1 MPEIKNGF
9 ASIHLIPYKHSAAKG
24 LTGHINRSF
33 KKNKNTFEH
42 LSNNNFG
49 GSINTYAKY
58 QSLYKKHKEVLG
70 RSPQKNANTYIDAVL
85 ELSLDRFEQLE
96 NEHTQDEL
104 KVLLTASIN
113 QLMED
118 ISVKFSLH
126 PVNFN
131 FHLDEGSIDPKT
143 QKLKRNPHAHLI
155 FYNYDFKNK
164 TSPLRKLRKTEMSLF
179 QDLTFQNFKHC
190 GFRRGISAIETKKK
204 HLVKDK
210 FIAEKQQEKVTA
222 FNNKLSDV
230 RKKLENQQSHIGN
243 NKQVLIEQH
252 QKINELKAKC
262 YELSEEK
269 IELIRV
275 LIKLKKKLSQFKTST
290 TNWISSLLNNT
301 SRKLTRERAIAEL
314 LALNSTNSSV
324 VDEVTEQIKIFEK
337 KAYLKDED
345 KITKEFNKRKMK

>member
-24 LTGHINRSF
+24 LSGHIHRSF

-42 LSNNNFG
+42 LSHQNFG
-49 GSINTYAKY
+49 GSLNTYDKY

-96 NEHTQDEL
+96 NEYTQDEL
-104 KVLLTASIN
+104 KTLLTTSIN
-113 QLMED
+113 QLMKD
-118 ISVKFSLH
+118 ISVEFSLH
-126 PVNFN
+126 PVNFK
-131 FHLDEGSIDPKT
+131 FHLDEGLIDPKT

-164 TSPLRKLRKTEMSLF
+164 TSPLRKLRRSDMSIF
-179 QDLTFQNFKHC
+179 QDLCFLNFKNI

-204 HLVKDK
+204 HLIKDK
-210 FIAEKQQEKVTA
+210 FIAEKQQEKVAA
-222 FNNKLSDV
+222 FNNKLFGF
-230 RKKLENQQSHIGN
+230 RTKLENQQSQIGN
-243 NKQVLIEQH
+243 NKQILMEQH
-252 QKINELKAKC
+252 QKVNELTAKC
-262 YELSEEK
+262 HELSEEK

-275 LIKLKKKLSQFKTST
+275 LIKLKKRISEFKTSA

-301 SRKLTRERAIAEL
+301 SSKLTRERAITEL
-314 LALNSTNSSV
+314 LAINSINSSV
-324 VDEVTEQIKIFEK
+324 VDEVTEQIQIFEK
-337 KAYLKDED
+337 KADLKDKD